1 MSRARDRLSG
11 LMVRNTTVPGMY
23 HDGGGLYLQVSQS
36 GTKSWILRYTFNQKI
51 RDMGLGPL
59 SDWTLAESRER
70 AKKYRQLIA
79 DQIDPIEH
87 RQVQQKAQVAELQ
100 NRKTFKECAIACH
113 DDKLTLW
120 KNVKHKDQWINT
132 LTNYAFPLIG
142 SMNVASV
149 GKKEVAKVLEPIWLT
164 KQETANRLLQR
175 MRIVLGWASAHDYY
189 ADYNLKMWDEL
200 PNLLPGRPKKKES
213 HHSAAPYTEAGAL
226 IEKLRQSNVSPLLK
240 YCFEFTVLTAA
251 RSGEARGALKSEVDF
266 EKNMWVIPDN
276 RMKMDKAHSVPLS
289 DRAIEVLKL
298 AYAAAPRSALVF
310 PNLNTNEPLSD
321 QAFTKVVLR
330 ENLKVSYTAHGFRS
344 TFRTWAGEQTKYPRE
359 VCEHALAH
367 NIMDSVE
374 AAYARTTFVEQRR
387 NLMQDW
393 ANYLDATAM
402 NQLEAT

>member
-1 MSRARDRLSG
+1 MSRARDRLSA
-11 LMVRNTTVPGMY
+11 LMVRNLKVPGMY
-23 HDGGGLYLQVSQS
+23 HDGGGLYLQVSKV
-36 GTKSWILRYTFNQKI
+36 GTKSWILRFTLNQKI

-59 SDWTLAESRER
+59 SDWTLAEARER
-70 AKKYRQLIA
+70 AKKYRQLVA
-79 DQIDPIEH
+79 EQVDPIAH
-87 RQVQQKAQVAELQ
+87 RLAEQRAQIEEIQ
-100 NRKTFKECAIACH
+100 NRKTFEECALACH
-113 DDKLTLW
+113 SDKTGQW
-120 KNVKHKDQWINT
+120 KNEKHKDQWINT
-132 LTNYAFPLIG
+132 LSKYAFPSIG
-142 SMNVASV
+142 SKNVAEV

-175 MRIVLGWASAHDYY
+175 MRVVLGWASAHDYY
-189 ADYNLKMWDEL
+189 SGYNLKMWDEL

-213 HHSAAPYTEAGAL
+213 HHSAAPYIEAGAL
-226 IEKLRQSNVSPLLK
+226 IEKLRQSNVSSLLK

-251 RSGEARGALKSEVDF
+251 RSGEARGALKSEIDF
-266 EKNMWVIPDN
+266 EKKMWVIPDN

-289 DRAIEVLKL
+289 DRAVEVLKL

-330 ENLKVSYTAHGFRS
+330 ENLKVAYTAHGFRS

-393 ANYLDATAM
+393 ANYLKATAI
-402 NQLEAT
+402 NQPETT